1 VPYPVKGIYAG
12 AVAGAALE
20 LAAGAAGDA
29 GVADDGAVLDAFFVF
44 TGAAAETAGAA
55 ALAAAGICGAGEN
68 VMPPAF
74 SAGAANG
81 TEDPAE
87 GELPTIVDPG
97 ELMPP
102 PPNIDFMKLVILSIV
117 LIIYHLYFSRECRG

>member
-1 VPYPVKGIYAG
+1 MYAG
-12 AVAGAALE
+12 ADAGAALE
-20 LAAGAAGDA
+20 LGAGATGAAGGFGLEGDA
-29 GVADDGAVLDAFFVF
+29 GGLLNVFFVV
-44 TGAAAETAGAA
+44 TESGAETAGAV

-68 VMPPAF
+68 VISPAL

-102 PPNIDFMKLVILSIV
+102 PPKIDLIQLVILSIV
-117 LIIYHLYFSRECRG
+117 LIIYHLYFIRECRG

>member
-1 VPYPVKGIYAG
+1 MYAG

-20 LAAGAAGDA
+20 LEPAAGAAGVVEG
-29 GVADDGAVLDAFFVF
+29 GVADDGAVPDAFFVV
-44 TGAAAETAGAA
+44 TGAAAVTAGGVEV
-55 ALAAAGICGAGEN
+55 AAAGICGAGWN
-68 VMPPAF
+68 VMPPALN
-74 SAGAANG
+74 AGAAKG

-102 PPNIDFMKLVILSIV
+102 LPNIDLSQLAILSIV
-117 LIIYHLYFSRECRG
+117 FIIYHLYFSRECRG